1 LKKYKLK
8 KIAGTALKI
17 GVSVLLLYFVVTKI
31 SFTEILR
38 IIKNSNVL
46 LLFLSGVFLLLSQW
60 VSSIRLNTFFHS
72 LGYYLSNKS
81 NHVLYLIGMFYNF
94 FIPGGIGGDAY
105 KIYKLHKKFDWNV
118 KKLSAAV
125 FIDRFSGL
133 TAIGMLLVLLAVPF
147 VQSLGWVSSNLILI
161 GLAVLLLL
169 LIPLMAYFLV
179 QKLFPSFK
187 KVYVKTLGLSLI
199 VQILQLICV
208 YCLVLNFEVVSNL
221 FSYLLVFLIS
231 VILSIVSFAGIGVRE
246 FVFYQAADLLHYNKD
261 ISVAIGLLFTFLTAI
276 ISLIGVFFQLK
287 KVNLALQ
294 EKNS

>member
-1 LKKYKLK
+1 MKKYNIK

-17 GVSVLLLYFVVTKI
+17 GVSVLLFYFVVTKI
-31 SFTEILR
+31 SFAEVFN

-46 LLFLSGVFLLLSQW
+46 LLLLSGVFLLLSQW

-72 LGYYLSNKS
+72 IGYYLSNKS

-105 KIYKLHKKFDWNV
+105 KVYKLHKKFDWNV
-118 KKLSAAV
+118 KKLSAAI
-125 FIDRFSGL
+125 FIDRLSGL
-133 TAIGMLLVLLAVPF
+133 TAIGMLLVLLTVPF
-147 VQSLGWVSSNLILI
+147 VQNLGWISSNFILI
-161 GLAVLLLL
+161 GLAVLLLI
-169 LIPLMAYFLV
+169 LIPIMVFALV

-187 KVYVKTLGLSLI
+187 KVYFKTLLLSVV
-199 VQILQLICV
+199 VQVLQLICV
-208 YCLVLNFEVVSNL
+208 YCLVLNFEVTSDL

-276 ISLIGVFFQLK
+276 LSLIGVFFQVKKIKLSLK
-287 KVNLALQ
+287 
-294 EKNS
+294 E

>member
-1 LKKYKLK
+1 MKKYKVK

-17 GVSVLLLYFVVTKI
+17 GVSILLFYFVMTKI
-31 SFTEILR
+31 SFAEVFQ
-38 IIKNSNVL
+38 IIKKSNVF
-46 LLFLSGVFLLLSQW
+46 LLFLSGAFLLLSQW
-60 VSSIRLNTFFHS
+60 VSSVRLNTFFHS
-72 LGYYLSNKS
+72 LGYCLSNKS
-81 NHVLYLIGMFYNF
+81 NHILYLIGMFYNF
-94 FIPGGIGGDAY
+94 FIPGGIGGDSY
-105 KIYKLHKKFDWNV
+105 KVYKLHKKFDWNV
-118 KKLSAAV
+118 KKLSAAI

-133 TAIGMLLVLLAVPF
+133 TAIGMLLVLLTVPF
-147 VQSLGWVSSNLILI
+147 IRSLGYVSSNFILI

-169 LIPLMAYFLV
+169 LIPLMAYVLV

-208 YCLVLNFEVVSNL
+208 YCLVLNFEVVSDL

-276 ISLIGVFFQLK
+276 LSLVGVFFQLK
-287 KVNLALQ
+287 KVNLSLQ
-294 EKNS
+294 EKK